1 MRQLKLKGNIT
12 ARTSIE
18 GPDVKIYLNK
28 EEKELIKRIKSGDK
42 EANHKLIDNSKRFI
56 VSITKQYQNQGVSIE
71 ELISKGEEGL
81 IIAAKKFDESR
92 GFSFMAY
99 AIWWIRQ
106 SMINTIDEK
115 NLISKHKT

>member
-1 MRQLKLKGNIT
+1 MRQLKLKGHIT

-18 GPDVKIYLNK
+18 GTDVKIYLNK
-28 EEKELIKRIKSGDK
+28 EEKELIKRIKSGDI
-42 EANHKLIDNSKRFI
+42 EANHKLIDNSTRFI
-56 VSITKQYQNQGVSIE
+56 VSVAKQYQNQGVSIE

-81 IIAAKKFDESR
+81 IFAAKKFDELR

-106 SMINTIDEK
+106 SMINAIEEK
-115 NLISKHKT
+115 KEGNK